1 MKKLYGPN
9 KRLKTKLI
17 EDALK
22 NAKSEGKLPNV
33 PSFKIKIFVDEFEE
47 EIERFKSKVGNQ
59 INHGEVK
66 FLIKQLARDKH
77 DKILDSELRV
87 IEKIILDTDFDIE

>member
-9 KRLKTKLI
+9 QHLKTELI

-22 NAKSEGKLPNV
+22 NAKLAGKLPNV
-33 PSFKIKIFVDEFEE
+33 PSFKIKIFVKEFEE
-47 EIERFKSKVGNQ
+47 EIEKFKSKVGKQ
-59 INHGEVK
+59 INKNEVK
-66 FLIKQLARDKH
+66 FLIKQLMRDKH
-77 DKILDSELRV
+77 DKILDGELKI